1 MATLKYSRQRK
12 AIKDFLLT
20 RKDHPTA
27 ETVYMNVRETYPNIS
42 LGTVYRNLTLLS
54 DLGEI
59 TKLHLEDGIDH
70 FDANTHPHNHFLCT
84 ACGAVLDI
92 NYPLEESPEMDRK
105 ANSGFDGK
113 ITGHITYF
121 QGICP
126 ACCKT
131 IL

>member
-1 MATLKYSRQRK
+1 MAVLKYSRQRE
-12 AIKDFLLT
+12 AIKNFLMT

-27 ETVYMNVRETYPNIS
+27 ETVYMNVREVYPNIS

-54 DLGEI
+54 DMGEI
-59 TKLHLEDGIDH
+59 KKLHLEDGIDH
-70 FDANTHPHNHFLCT
+70 FDADIHPHNHFLCIK
-84 ACGAVLDI
+84 CGTVLDI
-92 NYPLEESPEMDRK
+92 DYEENKNFQIDET
-105 ANSGFDGK
+105 ANSEFEGK

-131 IL
+131 FV